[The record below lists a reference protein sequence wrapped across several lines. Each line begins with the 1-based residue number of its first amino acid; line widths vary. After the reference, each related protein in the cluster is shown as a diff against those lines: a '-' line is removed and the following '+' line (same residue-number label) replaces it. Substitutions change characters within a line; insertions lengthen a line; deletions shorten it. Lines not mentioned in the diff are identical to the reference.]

1 MRKILIPVAAAA
13 VAFSSAAFA
22 QTGGASGTSG
32 GAAAKSGSDA
42 TAPASM
48 TAKDGMAKR
57 EREENN
63 EEKEGVIDMVTARA
77 MCWQQGVPDSAP
89 ASAGAFRICRYRNG
103 LTDGRQPGLERIPD
117 QCFDRSPIA
126 PVAIS
131 ASHDALPRSGA

>member
-22 QTGGASGTSG
+22 QTGGASSG

-57 EREENN
+57 ERKMTKKK
-63 EEKEGVIDMVTARA
+63 KE
-77 MCWQQGVPDSAP
+77 
-89 ASAGAFRICRYRNG
+89 
-103 LTDGRQPGLERIPD
+103 
-117 QCFDRSPIA
+117 
-126 PVAIS
+126 
-131 ASHDALPRSGA
+131 